1 MKNRSYYY
9 ERPWCYNNHE
19 PWRYN
24 YHSDNRRS
32 NNNNYGPNACARL
45 PRSNSFRLGKPKL
58 RLKLFITEFW
68 HFPIKKYNYKL
79 YQDVKTATF
88 HTAIALLILL
98 KQRLK
103 TQALRFMKKFCTCL
117 YYSTKLSAPGKSQTL
132 AEFLGEAI
140 REWKMAA
147 TTA

>member
-1 MKNRSYYY
+1 MKTV
-9 ERPWCYNNHE
+9 
-19 PWRYN
+19 
-24 YHSDNRRS
+24 
-32 NNNNYGPNACARL
+32 
-45 PRSNSFRLGKPKL
+45 
-58 RLKLFITEFW
+58 I
-68 HFPIKKYNYKL
+68 
-79 YQDVKTATF
+79 F

-98 KQRLK
+98 KQQLK

-132 AEFLGEAI
+132 VESRGEAI